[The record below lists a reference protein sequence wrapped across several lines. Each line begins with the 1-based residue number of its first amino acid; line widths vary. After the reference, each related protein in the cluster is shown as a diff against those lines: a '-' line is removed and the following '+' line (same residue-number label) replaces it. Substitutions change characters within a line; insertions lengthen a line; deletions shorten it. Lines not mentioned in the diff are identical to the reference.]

1 MVSGS
6 LHHNTLKLLDVTLKP
21 SGAIVKSIIGEFT
34 GTSKGQQEIAL
45 LKTDGRIEI
54 WATTTAN
61 NTADPGLRLIKSSSR
76 TNSVL
81 RSAVAVRLGG
91 SKRDLLV
98 VGADGGCL
106 SVLDFSSGGADGAAS
121 TQQPKIL
128 HCPAFGKSGCRRET
142 PGQYLAADPK
152 GRAVMVAAIEKRKL
166 VYVLNQSNEESENGE
181 PKTTIASPLE
191 AHKSNT
197 ITFDLCGLDNGYD
210 NPIFAALELTYSD
223 EQDFEVATVQ
233 KQLAYYELD
242 LGLNHVSRRWS
253 SVVHRSASILA
264 ALPGGSDGPGGVLVA
279 GEDWVEYVHE
289 NLPSNNKIMVPLPR
303 RDLHP
308 EEKGILVTSLTVHRQ
323 KKGKFFAICQS
334 ELGDAFKV
342 SLEMNKE
349 TGGIYTVTGMTIS
362 LLDTLPIANSL
373 NVTRSGLLF
382 AAAEFS
388 DHVLYQFQRIDLLD
402 APTVSS
408 ESVKASSIF
417 AENQSLEMYT
427 TKSASSIACKF
438 TPTML
443 KSLRIVDTL
452 LSLAPTTGIL
462 VGELAGG
469 EVSPQV
475 RIFMCIQAFNTC
487 LVIYC
492 F

>member
-1 MVSGS
+1 MVAGGINN
-6 LHHNTLKLLDVTLKP
+6 NTLKLLDVTLKP
-21 SGAIVKSIIGEFT
+21 SGAVIKSVIGEFT
-34 GTSKGQQEIAL
+34 GTGKGQQEIAL
-45 LKTDGRIEI
+45 LKSDGRIEI
-54 WATTTAN
+54 WSTSSSDTA
-61 NTADPGLRLIKSSSR
+61 AEPGLRLLKSTSR
-76 TNSVL
+76 SCSML

-91 SKRDLLV
+91 SKRDLLI

-106 SVLDFSSGGADGAAS
+106 SVLDFSGEGVAGAM
-121 TQQPKIL
+121 QQPKIL
-128 HCPAFGKSGCRRET
+128 HCPAFGKTGCRRET

-152 GRAVMVAAIEKRKL
+152 GRAIMIAAIEKRKL
-166 VYVLNQSNEESENGE
+166 VYVLNQSNEASDNGE

-223 EQDFEVATVQ
+223 EQDFEASAVQ

-253 SVVHRSASILA
+253 AIMHRSANIVA
-264 ALPGGSDGPGGVLVA
+264 AVPGGSDGPGGVLVA

-289 NLPSNNKIMVPLPR
+289 NLTSSSKIIVPLPR
-303 RDLHP
+303 RALHP
-308 EEKGILVTSLTVHRQ
+308 EEKGILTTALTVHRQ
-323 KKGKFFAICQS
+323 KKGKFFAICQT
-334 ELGDAFKV
+334 ELGDAYKI
-342 SLEMNKE
+342 SMEMNKE
-349 TGGIYTVTGMTIS
+349 ASGVYTVHGMTIS

-373 NVTRSGLLF
+373 NVTKAGLLF
-382 AAAEFS
+382 ASAEFS

-408 ESVKASSIF
+408 NDVKASPIF
-417 AENQSLEMYT
+417 SESQNLELFT
-427 TKSASSIACKF
+427 TKAASSIACKF
-438 TPTML
+438 KPTML
-443 KSLRIVDTL
+443 QSLRIVDTL
-452 LSLAPTTGIL
+452 SSLAPATGVL

-475 RIFMCIQAFNTC
+475 SN
-487 LVIYC
+487 
-492 F
+492 